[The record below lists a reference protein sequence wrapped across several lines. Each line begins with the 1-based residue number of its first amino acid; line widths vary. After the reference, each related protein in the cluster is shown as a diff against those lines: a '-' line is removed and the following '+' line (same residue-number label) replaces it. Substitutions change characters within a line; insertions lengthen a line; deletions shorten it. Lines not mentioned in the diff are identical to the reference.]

1 MVQPLP
7 NEMMAET
14 EDVGNQCVTIVT
26 DAISCDP
33 QMLGQRTD
41 ETDPDDSGNH
51 QMLQK
56 KITICFHIVLKWKV
70 AHTISYS

>member
-41 ETDPDDSGNH
+41 ETDPDDSGNQ
-51 QMLQK
+51 QML
-56 KITICFHIVLKWKV
+56 
-70 AHTISYS
+70 